1 MSGGR
6 LPKKIMFETHEGVV
20 WRGRGGM
27 DKTWTDSVHRDI
39 RAFDIAWDRKETA
52 LEGVVWDETVT
63 EGGRR
68 VIAAWRR

>member
-6 LPKKIMFETHEGVV
+6 LPKNITFETLEGVV
-20 WRGRGGM
+20 WRGQGGM
-27 DKTWTDSVHRDI
+27 EEKRAEFVYRDI

-52 LEGVVWDETVT
+52 LEEVVWDETVT

-68 VIAAWRR
+68 VIAEWRK